1 MSKQYFDQPINA
13 STKWGGDRSTGGLQ
27 VKGRRI
33 QEWIKAQIANLL
45 EADSSFSERLGG
57 DEEAIA
63 ALVTLV
69 AKKTPVVF
77 NGFVLNAIEQQQSAG
92 EYDEVVF
99 DTAKGY
105 FLAVV
110 GSGLSAKYYANFDGI
125 EKYSEG
131 FRESP
136 FADKVYICGKDTY
149 VWNGEELACTSEN
162 MKAAIIE
169 ALEDGSV
176 TAAVAETLEGWADDE
191 LSVTDEWEDS
201 VRTTGGDISI
211 LTDAGGKLLS
221 IAPRGGSFTMQG
233 IRTSGYNLLRLVA
246 DGGIAQA
253 VGGGWYFPVPKLTFG
268 TYGTAKENNGVL
280 FTNAQGANLTPTV
293 LFKPFANGVP
303 ANVNDGTACPYHDEQ
318 GLRFYTTSGPGYLIV
333 SGITRTNVCAHV
345 AWEDW
350 YNKYVAADAEG
361 DGGSYIDLS
370 SLFATPLLYV
380 GNGVY
385 DEIKVSGTTATRTTR
400 CGVVGIAAADW
411 STVEDESG
419 YTHSATVSSMKNGGA
434 ACLADGTLLQVNGN
448 TVSYTDNNAAI
459 PSTVTVWYELATA
472 TTATASSIYGA
483 GRDTY
488 KLDDCGLEILQG
500 ATGNCVVQSMYA
512 QNIPDA
518 LAEIARTK
526 MGEALDAIG
535 GNEGRVS
542 HVESEVADPTAETLP
557 MLCGQPM
564 KLYAAGTPAEALVP
578 DNWIPLADG
587 GYAWTGLPTVIGQ
600 EYIDTENGGKYE
612 AVWDNFTQRTL
623 KWLKV

>member
-1 MSKQYFDQPINA
+1 
-13 STKWGGDRSTGGLQ
+13 
-27 VKGRRI
+27 
-33 QEWIKAQIANLL
+33 
-45 EADSSFSERLGG
+45 
-57 DEEAIA
+57 
-63 ALVTLV
+63 
-69 AKKTPVVF
+69 
-77 NGFVLNAIEQQQSAG
+77 
-92 EYDEVVF
+92 
-99 DTAKGY
+99 
-105 FLAVV
+105 
-110 GSGLSAKYYANFDGI
+110 
-125 EKYSEG
+125 
-131 FRESP
+131 
-136 FADKVYICGKDTY
+136 
-149 VWNGEELACTSEN
+149 
-162 MKAAIIE
+162 
-169 ALEDGSV
+169 
-176 TAAVAETLEGWADDE
+176 
-191 LSVTDEWEDS
+191 
-201 VRTTGGDISI
+201 
-211 LTDAGGKLLS
+211 
-221 IAPRGGSFTMQG
+221 MQG
-233 IRTSGYNLLRLVA
+233 LRTSGYNLLRLVA

-268 TYGTAKENNGVL
+268 TYGTAQENNGVL

-293 LFKPFANGVP
+293 LFKPFADGVP

-318 GLRFYTTSGPGYLIV
+318 GLRFYTTPGPGYLIV

-448 TVSYTDNNAAI
+448 TVRYTDNKAAI

-500 ATGNCVVQSMYA
+500 AIGNCVVQSMYA

-542 HVESEVADPTAETLP
+542 HIESEVADPTAETLP